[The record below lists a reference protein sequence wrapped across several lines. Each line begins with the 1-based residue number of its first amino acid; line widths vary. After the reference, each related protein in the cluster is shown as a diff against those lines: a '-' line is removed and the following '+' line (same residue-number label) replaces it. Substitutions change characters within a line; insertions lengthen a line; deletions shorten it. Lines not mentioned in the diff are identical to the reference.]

1 MNEITNLNQLVS
13 EIKFFENQA
22 VASYWEIGKRLI
34 KAKEQVEH
42 GNWLEWVDKN
52 LGYSER
58 VTQQLIKIGESYSN
72 TNTYSYLTF
81 SKALA
86 LTDIEDE
93 EEREDF
99 VKSHN
104 PEDMTVRELKKEIKN
119 YKETIKAKDDELAEK
134 EDINQMLVRS
144 LEKERNRPSEVVEKE
159 VVPDD
164 YDFIKERNEAL
175 HQDLARLGEEL
186 KEARKSIRSKEEV
199 WKEEYRKN
207 LEKLG
212 DNSEVEEKLKKDIEG
227 FAWSINGFLRS
238 LGGLIYLTEYAD
250 QVSPYSKSLFEST
263 IQTLYEWSCQLKH
276 NYEEHNG
283 EIKKK

>member
-22 VASYWEIGKRLI
+22 VVSYWEIGKRLNQ
-34 KAKEQVEH
+34 AKEQVPH
-42 GNWLEWVDKN
+42 GEWTRWVENN
-52 LGYSER
+52 LGYSRATANRLMRINKEYPNCSSLSDLSM
-58 VTQQLIKIGESYSN
+58 T
-72 TNTYSYLTF
+72 
-81 SKALA
+81 KAIMLA
-86 LTDIEDE
+86 GIEDKD
-93 EEREDF
+93 ERQEFIED
-99 VKSHN
+99 HN
-104 PEDMTVRELKKEIKN
+104 PEDMTVRELKEEIKD
-119 YKETIKAKDDELAEK
+119 YKETLKAKDDELAEK

-144 LEKERNRPSEVVEKE
+144 LEKERNKPSEVVEKE
-159 VVPDD
+159 VVPHD

-250 QVSPYSKSLFEST
+250 QVSPYSKNLFEST

-283 EIKKK
+283 EIRKK